1 VLFEIQLSLGVISVA
16 LSLILV
22 FLFFKVY
29 WLQRQIFLLGLPFGF
44 LLLALSSTF
53 LGVHLFYPYVPVLSA
68 SLMWVRVTT
77 QTTGFLLI
85 ALSYILSGRI
95 QKTTKY
101 NLLTLSLVIII
112 GLIFIFGLITTTNP
126 PGLSIIYSINDLF
139 TMVNLALL
147 SYIIVY
153 LAKRFSMVKPKIS
166 FLVSAPLAFG
176 VFWLGQFSY
185 LTWEYTRSDYAL
197 VGNYVLVGS
206 QIARVISLILFIR
219 IYYLA
224 TKEASIIDIEQ
235 TKQG

>member
-1 VLFEIQLSLGVISVA
+1 VLFEIQLSLGLISIA

-44 LLLALSSTF
+44 LFLALSSTF
-53 LGVHLFYPYVPVLSA
+53 LGLHLFYPYVPGLSV
-68 SLMWVRVTT
+68 SLMWLRVLT

-85 ALSYILSGRI
+85 TLSYILSGKI
-95 QKTTKY
+95 QRTTRY
-101 NLLTLSLVIII
+101 NLLTISLVIII
-112 GLIFIFGLITTTNP
+112 GTIFVFGLLNTTNP

-147 SYIIVY
+147 SYIIVF
-153 LAKRFSMVKPKIS
+153 LARRFSLANPKIS
-166 FLVSAPLAFG
+166 LLVSAPLAFA

-185 LTWEYTRSDYAL
+185 LNWEYTRIDIA
-197 VGNYVLVGS
+197 LVGS

-224 TKEASIIDIEQ
+224 SKEASINNIEQ
-235 TKQG
+235 AKQG